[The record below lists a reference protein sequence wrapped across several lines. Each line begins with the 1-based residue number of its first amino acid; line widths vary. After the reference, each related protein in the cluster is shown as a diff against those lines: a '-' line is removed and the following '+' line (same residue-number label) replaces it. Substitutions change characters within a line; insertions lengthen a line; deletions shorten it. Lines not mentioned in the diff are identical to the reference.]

1 MLSVTPLSATVTDA
15 CFCHWPVEADALS
28 RSLPDWLAVE
38 TADGDAWVT
47 ALAHTV
53 SGVESFGVELVGPA
67 HAVNVRTYVRGP
79 NGQRGVRFLALFTDD
94 AFATAAAA
102 PTLRLPYRDGVLTH
116 ETSGGEFRS
125 RRTLDV
131 DGRRALD
138 LRYAP
143 SDGEA
148 TTAPPDSLAS
158 FLVER
163 QRYFTTDPF
172 GTRLVGSVGH
182 DPWPLRTVDAD
193 VSGSLLRT
201 LGLPNPAGDPLFH
214 YSPGTEFALAPPRPL
229 WLD

>member
-15 CFCHWPVEADALS
+15 CFCHWPVETDALT
-28 RSLPDWLAVE
+28 RSIPDWLTIE

-53 SGVESFGVELVGPA
+53 SSVASFGVEVTKPA
-67 HAVNVRTYVRGP
+67 RAVNVRTYVRGP
-79 NGQRGVRFLALFTDD
+79 NDQRGVRFLALFTDD
-94 AFATAAAA
+94 ALTTATAA
-102 PTLRLPYRDGVLTH
+102 PPLRLPYRDGVLTH
-116 ETSGGEFRS
+116 ETDGGGFRS

-131 DGRRALD
+131 DGQRALD
-138 LRYAP
+138 LRYTP
-143 SDGEA
+143 DNGEA

-193 VSGSLLRT
+193 VQGSLLRT
-201 LGLPNPAGDPLFH
+201 LGLPDPTGKPLFH